1 MSVPRVRPRRARLRV
16 ASLAG
21 MSMWL
26 AACSTAPEAP
36 TANMAPG
43 DGPCVTAPS
52 NATTGST
59 SAKGANAA
67 APTPRIA
74 LQGQLSL
81 KLGALG
87 DQPAQGLSLG
97 FFFSGNA
104 QVGQLDLMT
113 LMGSQMAQVNWQAD
127 EAWLLNDN
135 GRQRFNSIEALSEA
149 ALGEALPLRAL
160 IAWMQGQPDPELP
173 SQPEPLAGSTSGAG
187 GFTQAG
193 WAIDTSQ
200 LAQKKLTAQRPG
212 DATHRSA
219 MIKVYLDR

>member
-1 MSVPRVRPRRARLRV
+1 
-16 ASLAG
+16 
-21 MSMWL
+21 
-26 AACSTAPEAP
+26 
-36 TANMAPG
+36 
-43 DGPCVTAPS
+43 
-52 NATTGST
+52 
-59 SAKGANAA
+59 
-67 APTPRIA
+67 

-81 KLGALG
+81 KLGAVG

-97 FFFSGNA
+97 FFFAGNA

-127 EAWLLNDN
+127 EAWLLNDK
-135 GRQRFNSIEALSEA
+135 GRQRFNSIEALSET

-160 IAWMQGQPDPELP
+160 IAWMQGQPDPEQP
-173 SQPEPLAGSTSGAG
+173 SQPNPPAGSTSGAS

-200 LAQKKLTAQRPG
+200 LAQKKITAQRPG